1 MKATGIVRRIDDLG
15 RVVIPK
21 EIRRAMRI
29 HEGDPLEIYTD
40 TNGCVIFRK
49 YSYLEALNES
59 KPVAQTINKVTG
71 VPCCII
77 DKDTVLE
84 ITGLSRTDLIS
95 RYIDVGILDIL
106 DSHRAW
112 VSEESIP
119 ILKNIETHRT
129 KHIFPI
135 ISEGEVIGAIV
146 LLDGYGVITEK
157 DIAVC
162 NSMAQLIGLQSET

>member
-29 HEGDPLEIYTD
+29 REGDPLEIYTD
-40 TNGCVIFRK
+40 NDGSVTFRK
-49 YSYLEALNES
+49 YSYLNALNEC
-59 KPVAQTINKVTG
+59 KPITQIINKTTNA
-71 VPCCII
+71 PCCII

-84 ITGLSRTDLIS
+84 MTGLHRADLVS
-95 RYIDVGILDIL
+95 RYISSDVLDIL
-106 DSHRAW
+106 DARRPW
-112 VSEESIP
+112 ISENSIS
-119 ILKNIETHRT
+119 ILKNIDEYRT

-135 ISEGEVIGAIV
+135 VSEGEIIGAIV
-146 LLDGYGVITEK
+146 LLCGYGAVTEK

-162 NSMAQLIGLQSET
+162 NSMAQLIGLQAET

>member
-21 EIRRAMRI
+21 EIRHAMRI
-29 HEGDPLEIYTD
+29 REGDPLEIYT
-40 TNGCVIFRK
+40 NNEGCVIFRK

-59 KPVAQTINKVTG
+59 KPITQTINKVTG

-77 DKDTVLE
+77 DKDIVLE
-84 ITGLSRTDLIS
+84 MTGLHRSDLIS
-95 RYIDVGILDIL
+95 RYISSDILDIL
-106 DSHRAW
+106 DTRRAW
-112 VSEESIP
+112 ISENSIP
-119 ILKNIETHRT
+119 ILKNIDEYHT

-135 ISEGEVIGAIV
+135 ISEGEIIGAIV
-146 LLDGYGVITEK
+146 LLCGYGAVTEK

-162 NSMAQLIGLQSET
+162 NSMAQLIGIQAEA